1 MKKTINLSEE
11 TIRQIVEQVIN
22 EVSTDTAYSAQNKA
36 YERWKDY
43 ESQFGPNDART
54 QRAKDQYINIKNGYE
69 HKRHTDVGT
78 GNGSARRSI
87 NREVRN
93 GQIDRGE
100 LQYVNG
106 TGWRK
111 NTEDNSDNMY
121 KRNNGGYNE
130 SMIRRAIRESIK
142 KILK

>member
-1 MKKTINLSEE
+1 MKKTIKLTEE
-11 TIRQIVEQVIN
+11 ALRQIVEQVIN

-36 YERWKDY
+36 YERWK
-43 ESQFGPNDART
+43 ECMSQFGANDART
-54 QRAKDQYINIKNGYE
+54 QRARDQYINIKNGYD
-69 HKRHTDVGT
+69 HKRHVDVGT
-78 GNGSARRSI
+78 GNGSARRSM

-121 KRNNGGYNE
+121 KRNNGEN
-130 SMIRRAIRESIK
+130 K
-142 KILK
+142 DKISYLNKRY